1 MPPSRAEVTPAIERP
16 ATAAGPVAVVV
27 VGVPAAVVALA
38 EPVAM
43 LTTPVASANETN
55 SDEMRRMLSSVW
67 IYGLWEQPVIT
78 IDLLSK
84 GEY

>member
-43 LTTPVASANETN
+43 LTNAVASANETN
-55 SDEMRRMLSSVW
+55 SD
-67 IYGLWEQPVIT
+67 
-78 IDLLSK
+78 
-84 GEY
+84 